1 MSTIKPSG
9 SAGEFI
15 NAQTAAEELNE
26 FFNYRE
32 GLQKSKGIPWDPKTS
47 FYAFQF
53 SLENMQRL
61 LDNVNAWNKNNAG
74 NPGKLLGGIR
84 VYSAMTSID
93 GEDGPEVFLIPYYSA
108 NNRDFVHVDKY
119 SPGGG
124 TELTMESAQMAS
136 MDGST
141 DGGSEDDGDMILGNG
156 KRCPPHC
163 NPPQ

>member
-1 MSTIKPSG
+1 MSIVKPSNG
-9 SAGEFI
+9 PGEFI
-15 NAQTAAEELNE
+15 DTATATEELNK

-32 GLQKSKGIPWDPKTS
+32 GLISKGVPWNPKSS

-53 SLENMQRL
+53 SLENMQAL
-61 LDNVNAWNKNNAG
+61 INNVNAWNERNAG
-74 NPGKLLGGIR
+74 NPAKILGGIR
-84 VYSAMTSID
+84 VYSAMINKN
-93 GEDGPEVFLIPYYSA
+93 GEEGPDVFLIPYYSV

-119 SPGGG
+119 SPGGK
-124 TELTMESAQMAS
+124 TELSMESAQMAS
-136 MDGST
+136 MDSTT